1 MNNTV
6 NIKDYIKEN
15 EEVEMVI
22 MSIDRDKQRIKL
34 SYKHTKESPWRVF
47 DKAHPHGSIVNGT
60 VKAIIDSGVIV
71 SLENDLEG
79 YMHISQID
87 LPKGETLESVLK
99 VGESYPFVVREVNQV
114 KRRIS
119 LSRREY
125 MEAENKKETQ
135 SYISKEEPTSLT
147 YNPFDNIKN

>member
-1 MNNTV
+1 MENLPV
-6 NIKDYIKEN
+6 NSKEIKKYILN
-15 EEVEMVI
+15 V
-22 MSIDRDKQRIKL
+22 
-34 SYKHTKESPWRVF
+34 
-47 DKAHPHGSIVNGT
+47 
-60 VKAIIDSGVIV
+60 
-71 SLENDLEG
+71 ENDLEG

-87 LPKGETLESVLK
+87 LPKGESLENVLK